1 MVDCIQLT
9 STTANLERHTMEI
22 ITLFNNK
29 GGVSKTTTTF
39 NIAWKL
45 AQIGKRVLMVDADP
59 QCNLTELVINPLH
72 SEDSVRDKVQGQD
85 NIYAA
90 LDPVYNARPKQL
102 EPVDCIEVEG
112 QENLFLL
119 PGHPGFAEYENT
131 LSIAHQLSE
140 TLGPVR
146 NVPGSLYRLIHL
158 TAERYDIDYVLI
170 DVSPSLGSLNQNI
183 VTTSNR
189 LIVPLCP
196 DLFSGQAIDTLSR
209 TLPKWTHWAKRASQL
224 DILQEADYPF
234 PAPSLTFTGYI
245 IQRYKLRN
253 NSPTKAF
260 NEFFEDLKTR
270 INDKLIPSFS
280 DSKLIGDDSQNAEDL
295 LLAQIPDFNTLIAA
309 SQGTGKPVF
318 ALSQEDTGHSGTVWD
333 KDETKINE
341 LDNLFYDLAQ
351 RVMA

>member
-1 MVDCIQLT
+1 
-9 STTANLERHTMEI
+9 MEI

-45 AQIGKRVLMVDADP
+45 AQSGKRVLMVDADP

-72 SEDSVRDKVQGQD
+72 SDDSVRDRVQGQH
-85 NIYAA
+85 NIYSA

-102 EPVDCIEVEG
+102 EPVNCISVNG
-112 QENLFLL
+112 QDNLFLL

-146 NVPGSLYRLIHL
+146 NVPGSLHHLIHL
-158 TAERYDIDYVLI
+158 TAKQYHIDYVFI
-170 DVSPSLGSLNQNI
+170 DVSPSLGALNQNI
-183 VTTSNR
+183 VATSNR

-196 DLFSGQAIDTLSR
+196 DLFSGQAIETLSR
-209 TLPKWTHWAKRASQL
+209 TLPKWIDWAKRACQL
-224 DILQEADYPF
+224 DILKDADYPF
-234 PAPSLTFTGYI
+234 PEPSLKFSGYI

-253 NSPTKAF
+253 NSPTQAF
-260 NEFFEDLKTR
+260 SEFFDDLEFR
-270 INDKLIPSFS
+270 INDKLIPTLVKSG
-280 DSKLIGDDSQNAEDL
+280 LIEDTTLSAEDF
-295 LLAQIPDFNTLIAA
+295 LLAQIPEFNTLIAA

-318 ALSQEDTGHSGTVWD
+318 ALSQADTGHSGTVWD
-333 KDETKINE
+333 NDKRKIDE
-341 LDNLFYDLAQ
+341 LDELFTDFTQ
-351 RVMA
+351 RVIS

>member
-1 MVDCIQLT
+1 
-9 STTANLERHTMEI
+9 MEI

-45 AQIGKRVLMVDADP
+45 AQSGKRILMVDADP
-59 QCNLTELVINPLH
+59 QCNLTELVINPLR
-72 SEDSVRDKVQGQD
+72 SDDSVHTKVQGQD
-85 NIYAA
+85 NIYSA

-102 EPVDCIEVEG
+102 EPVNCISVNA
-112 QENLFLL
+112 QDNLFLL

-146 NVPGSLYRLIHL
+146 NVPGSLHRLINL
-158 TAERYDIDYVLI
+158 TAAQYEIDYVFI
-170 DVSPSLGSLNQNI
+170 DVSPSLGALNQNI

-209 TLPKWTHWAKRASQL
+209 TLPKWVEWAKRASQL
-224 DILQEADYPF
+224 DILKDADYPF
-234 PAPSLTFTGYI
+234 PETSLKFTGYI

-253 NSPTKAF
+253 NSPTQAF
-260 NEFFEDLKTR
+260 SEFFDDLKLR
-270 INDKLIPSFS
+270 INDKLIPSLA
-280 DSKLIGDDSQNAEDL
+280 KGELIKDATLGAEDF
-295 LLAQIPDFNTLIAA
+295 LLAQIPEFNTLIAA

-318 ALSQEDTGHSGTVWD
+318 ALSQADTGHSGKVWD
-333 KDETKINE
+333 NDKRKIDE
-341 LDNLFYDLAQ
+341 LDDLFNDFTQ
-351 RVMA
+351 RVIS

>member
-1 MVDCIQLT
+1 
-9 STTANLERHTMEI
+9 MEI

-72 SEDSVRDKVQGQD
+72 SDESVRDRAQGQD
-85 NIYAA
+85 NIYTA

-102 EPVDCIEVEG
+102 EPVDCIEVNG

-119 PGHPGFAEYENT
+119 AGHPGFAEYENT

-146 NVPGSLYRLIHL
+146 NVPGSLHRLIHL
-158 TAERYDIDYVLI
+158 TAKRYDIDYVFI
-170 DVSPSLGSLNQNI
+170 DVSPSLGALNQNI

-209 TLPKWTHWAKRASQL
+209 TLPKWTNWAKRASQL

-234 PAPSLTFTGYI
+234 PTPSLSFTGYI

-280 DSKLIGDDSQNAEDL
+280 DSALISIASQSAEDL
-295 LLAQIPDFNTLIAA
+295 LLAQIPEFNTLIAA

-318 ALSQEDTGHSGTVWD
+318 ALSQADTGHSGTVWD
-333 KDETKINE
+333 NDEAKISE
-341 LDNLFYDLAQ
+341 LDNLFHELAQ
-351 RVMA
+351 RVIA